1 MTNYVNN
8 TLVPGEKIICSAHYH
23 WFYWAK
29 RILLY
34 AIALGAA
41 LLIDTFVL
49 PTLYIITGAVAVC
62 CLLSFA
68 FAAMLYAY
76 DEMVITNHR
85 VVLKTGIFSR
95 DVFEMQIQ
103 KVETVL
109 VDQSIPGRFFDY
121 GTIACRGTGGTV
133 SKRIEIASPL
143 EFRAAFQTAVK
154 ESQQPYYTATASQ
167 AVASPLNNEKLDE
180 IIRLLTEINE
190 KLAK

>member
-1 MTNYVNN
+1 MTHYVDN
-8 TLVPGEKIICSAHYH
+8 TLVAGEKIICSAHYH

-29 RILLY
+29 RLICY
-34 AIALGAA
+34 ALALGIAA
-41 LLIDTFVL
+41 GIDFVIPIPLPVVTTLAGICCAGSFVL
-49 PTLYIITGAVAVC
+49 AL
-62 CLLSFA
+62 
-68 FAAMLYAY
+68 MLYYY

-109 VDQSIPGRFFDY
+109 VDQSIAGRMFDY

-133 SKRIEIASPL
+133 SKQIEIASPL

-154 ESQQPYYTATASQ
+154 ESQSMPAPSVLQGAQ
-167 AVASPLNNEKLDE
+167 NNEQKFDE
-180 IIRLLTEINE
+180 IIGLLREIRDE
-190 KLAK
+190 LRKG